1 MAIVGEATGMA
12 LDPSEYTVRELRDEV
27 LDDVDDV
34 EALEAALEAEREGQD
49 RSTAID
55 HIEARLDAVAEKT
68 GNGEGEEELPDFE
81 EVLEAEEAEE
91 EIEVEPVH
99 AAPASESTTTVIFD
113 TMGAGGGRTGHNTIH
128 RVDDDLEPA
137 CGARVGAKGQRG
149 PRHRFDADAEDC
161 SSCWG

>member
-27 LDDVDDV
+27 LDGIDDV
-34 EALEAALEAEREGQD
+34 EVLEAALEAERGN
-49 RSTAID
+49 RMTAVD
-55 HIEARLDAVAEKT
+55 HIERRLDEVRAS
-68 GNGEGEEELPDFE
+68 EEEEADEEGDEDLPDFDELEAAE
-81 EVLEAEEAEE
+81 EEAEEA
-91 EIEVEPVH
+91 
-99 AAPASESTTTVIFD
+99 APDPEATTTVIFD

-128 RVDDDLEPA
+128 RVNDDLEPA